1 VVGAEEVSRHSSIII
16 ARLREVSETGLKWF
30 RLKVMDMVSYMVDI
44 GSWLALGLCT
54 FEGLGFC
61 GEVVRRDDHRIS
73 LVDTV
78 RCEGG

>member
-1 VVGAEEVSRHSSIII
+1 
-16 ARLREVSETGLKWF
+16 
-30 RLKVMDMVSYMVDI
+30 LKVMDMVSYMVDI

>member
-1 VVGAEEVSRHSSIII
+1 
-16 ARLREVSETGLKWF
+16 
-30 RLKVMDMVSYMVDI
+30 MVSYMVDI

-78 RCEGG
+78 RCEGPKALRSLHWGESHMSGGS